1 MANEYFE
8 VLKRTIEEVNSRT
21 SGIEQKVSHI
31 EALGEEWALSHRL
44 REEVRAKI
52 ARLLGEEDAYTRH
65 MSDVTDRIVF
75 ENEDI
80 FKDCEFIEQAKRDIE
95 SGDLERAVKNHTAPR
110 EEESPVW
117 ADILIQAE
125 KNVIPF
131 MTGTWPSDKKKVKRA
146 REALRFC
153 KIYDDV
159 RKSHNLKHSDI
170 KKHVARA
177 GGSENLPAKYYRYMD
192 KYSA

>member
-8 VLKRTIEEVNSRT
+8 VLKRTIEDFNRKSQENDQYILDIEDLGERWNNFRKSYLADLST
-21 SGIEQKVSHI
+21 IEQLQESADSKLRVMKDI
-31 EALGEEWALSHRL
+31 ESQIMFANE
-44 REEVRAKI
+44 
-52 ARLLGEEDAYTRH
+52 
-65 MSDVTDRIVF
+65 RIDHNNAGM
-75 ENEDI
+75 ELD
-80 FKDCEFIEQAKRDIE
+80 KRDIE
-95 SGDLERAVKNHTAPR
+95 SGGLERAVKNRTAPR
-110 EEESPVW
+110 AEEPPVW
-117 ADILIQAE
+117 VDILIQAE
-125 KNVIPF
+125 KTLIPF

-170 KKHVARA
+170 RKHVARA

-192 KYSA
+192 KYSS